1 VEHGDVFAA
10 AMLAVG
16 DADLGAGL
24 RVPPVV
30 DDGAFA
36 NMGRMNGDSR

>member
-1 VEHGDVFAA
+1 VEQGDVFAA
-10 AMLAVG
+10 AMLTIR
-16 DADLGAGL
+16 DADLDADL

-36 NMGRMNGDSR
+36 NMGRMNGDSP